1 MSKATLTAGGYLW
14 PECLTEAWTR
24 HRSGE
29 TSEPLRE
36 DPSLEWW
43 IQSLRAGPART
54 SPTPGAGKV
63 SGKGTAAGSGSR
75 SSECFARF
83 APGSS
88 SARTSQ
94 LCLDGEWTP
103 YSETFPAWGLMR
115 SGELFRLLTWE
126 PRTFAGESS
135 SWATPNSADGTGTH
149 GGGQNRSLRTDVS
162 RWSTP
167 QSFDSKDCQRSTEA
181 RERALEKGGCRNLR
195 EDVLPWPTPK
205 ASAENY
211 GQPRENDRGDL
222 QAAAGLWSTPTTRD
236 WKDGACAGSAVET
249 NGLLGRQVCRTSLPD
264 PPSEKPGQPSSK
276 STRRLNPLFVEWL
289 MGFPIG
295 WLDSEPLEMQ
305 LYRFRLA
312 RHLRSFFGDRG

>member
-222 QAAAGLWSTPTTRD
+222 QAATCLWGTPTSSSHNGGSLLGPAESRLSTQAERDFPCSHRDPQSKQHGEASSRSTP
-236 WKDGACAGSAVET
+236 
-249 NGLLGRQVCRTSLPD
+249 
-264 PPSEKPGQPSSK
+264 
-276 STRRLNPLFVEWL
+276 RLNPRFVEWL